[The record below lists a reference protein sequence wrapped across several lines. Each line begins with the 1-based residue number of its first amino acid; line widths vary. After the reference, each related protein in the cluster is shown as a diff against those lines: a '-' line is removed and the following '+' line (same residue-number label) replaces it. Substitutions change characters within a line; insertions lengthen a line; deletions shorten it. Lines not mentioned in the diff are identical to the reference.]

1 MQKQKRFCW
10 ISTLLFLLSW
20 PFAFAQQKQ
29 GAIWRMGNWEINFNQ
44 SPRALYQRPGIS
56 PLATAEMVY
65 CDAQGRVLA
74 TTNRFDSLKNRFGG
88 LMPGARPDL
97 STVEDTVNSN
107 RVFVP
112 DPANPKRFYIFQNG
126 RGQSASFADS
136 TYIKYYHADLDLDSG
151 RGDLL
156 FSGFKKFLSGTKNN
170 TWVNAFDIIKHPNNR
185 DYVIGYY
192 SSISKCLAVRLLTDS
207 GVGNEICISD
217 TFSFERFEMT
227 GVNYIGRPVK
237 FSPDGKLLFVNT
249 SDLGFSK
256 YFGFLYKL
264 NLNTLRATR
273 ICTLIVKTFNW
284 PNNYSHGG
292 PVAFSPNSKVLYC
305 LEKGGV
311 SYLIGPRYKFN
322 QFNLESGDST
332 TIVNSM
338 TSFPIT
344 PEENELILFMQLGM
358 DGKLYYLTKV
368 KDNPFDL
375 ISMSNTYL
383 NQVNCPNVMG
393 PGCGVQQRVQR
404 LYRGLIKSFDY
415 YDFQSFSIQN
425 TAFYVNANVFQAQAA
440 KDTICQGDSVWLS
453 AYGASTEQF
462 EWREGNSSNILASTS
477 NIKIS
482 PAQTTTYKV
491 RGLGSCGQK
500 DTSITIYVVPR
511 PISPFKG
518 DTSLCGNQ
526 KIRFT
531 GRAFPSGF
539 FTWKSD
545 LDTTINAKDSAS
557 VLFQV
562 PKVPIPTNGF
572 AFVRITNPGCT
583 VSDSIKIRVWPTTL
597 LKPGLSVSG
606 DTSICQKDTL
616 KVLAT
621 SPLSYGLV
629 WNTGDT
635 TKQVSLFQAGIYSV
649 KIKNEFGCAG
659 DSARSF
665 TLGINPLPITQTLS
679 NNKKDSTLCFPAQIQ
694 LGINPEPNIS
704 YTWQGDSLGN
714 NLISNPIFQFANL
727 DTIVL
732 TRNLKL
738 ETRNQITGCSNLDS
752 LTITLVPNLRPFAG
766 PDKSFCAENQA
777 IIGQKGFAGFVYQ
790 WSPATGLQNPQS
802 AQTRTNF
809 ENPSYENELKQTFIR
824 SVSLLGCQ
832 AKDTVEVRVFP
843 KVPKPQLAGPQFVCP
858 GVRNVPYQFS
868 TIPAISGFQVS
879 SFRFQ
884 ISGGDSVGKWFVNWN
899 EENENGGIKMKLGNI
914 YGCQTDSVFLPVS
927 ITRNLRPQTQIW
939 AGINDSICLA
949 AAQNIKYEIQNF
961 NPQSRYNWSYS
972 PNSVSSNPTLN
983 FELSTFNA
991 PGIYTLTL
999 SESDTTPIARCFGKT
1014 DYQIRIWPQPE
1025 PSLILGRDSVCE
1037 GLSSKFKVESSKLG
1051 SRYDWKATKGMVEN
1065 VVSNGAEVDYSADFK
1080 PNGDFETIEISNT
1093 ETSEKGCIGPE
1104 NKKTITVESL
1114 PNPKIE
1120 ALDGPIKWDALLQ
1133 NFRAIGRSQSQ
1144 FYWTAENGE
1153 LQSAQG
1159 LQNAL
1164 VAWLPNQTFYSL
1176 QVKESTALGCEG
1188 ESEKLLPEINKTLF
1202 FPNLITANGDEK
1214 NDQFRIENLHFY
1226 PENELEIYNRWGKKV
1241 FSASPYLNNWPR
1253 EKQISGIY
1261 FFLFKSTNGQHQAG
1275 QILILH

>member
-1 MQKQKRFCW
+1 MDIKKSIVFFA
-10 ISTLLFLLSW
+10 LFGLTFLVSK
-20 PFAFAQQKQ
+20 AQQKE
-29 GAIWRMGNWEINFNQ
+29 GANWLFGYGARIGFAAGYPVADTNSNQRSNF
-44 SPRALYQRPGIS
+44 GCGTIS
-56 PLATAEMVY
+56 
-65 CDAQGRVLA
+65 DAQGNLLFYTNGSTVWNRKNQVMPNGTGLLETDTNKSVLIQKKPGSQNLYYIFVANNPVLGDLNTGRLYYSIVDMNLNNGLGDVVPMMKNILLAPRVARMLA
-74 TTNRFDSLKNRFGG
+74 AAQHQNNQDFWIIAHGYPITPHTPGVYWLPGELDSTFYAYKLSSSGIESNPVISYDGNRFG
-88 LMPGARPDL
+88 LI
-97 STVEDTVNSN
+97 T
-107 RVFVP
+107 
-112 DPANPKRFYIFQNG
+112 
-126 RGQSASFADS
+126 
-136 TYIKYYHADLDLDSG
+136 
-151 RGDLL
+151 
-156 FSGFKKFLSGTKNN
+156 
-170 TWVNAFDIIKHPNNR
+170 
-185 DYVIGYY
+185 
-192 SSISKCLAVRLLTDS
+192 SIDRKGSMRT
-207 GVGNEICISD
+207 
-217 TFSFERFEMT
+217 
-227 GVNYIGRPVK
+227 
-237 FSPDGKLLFVNT
+237 
-249 SDLGFSK
+249 
-256 YFGFLYKL
+256 
-264 NLNTLRATR
+264 
-273 ICTLIVKTFNW
+273 
-284 PNNYSHGG
+284 
-292 PVAFSPNSKVLYC
+292 SPNSKLLTYFV
-305 LEKGGV
+305 
-311 SYLIGPRYKFN
+311 
-322 QFNLESGDST
+322 
-332 TIVNSM
+332 
-338 TSFPIT
+338 FPIQT
-344 PEENELILFMQLGM
+344 VNGWYSPTYNFNRNSGYISSFFYARNAGVENCKSSFSPDSKYLFIAEGGGRLVTYDLSLGSSGEIDASGIVSVLDNYNLMEPQPILTDAQIGL
-358 DGKLYYLTKV
+358 DGKLYV
-368 KDNPFDL
+368 NPYQGATFLSRMNFPCKRFGPDIGWESRAVDL
-375 ISMSNTYL
+375 KGRKCGL
-383 NQVNCPNVMG
+383 EFPVHNQTLFVNVDK
-393 PGCGVQQRVQR
+393 
-404 LYRGLIKSFDY
+404 L
-415 YDFQSFSIQN
+415 
-425 TAFYVNANVFQAQAA
+425 QAQAA
-440 KDTICQGDSVWLS
+440 RDTICLGDSVEIL
-453 AYGASTEQF
+453 AYGAGAERFSWFRNNETTLLDT
-462 EWREGNSSNILASTS
+462 GAILKVAPTV
-477 NIKIS
+477 NTI
-482 PAQTTTYKV
+482 YKV
-491 RGLGSCGQK
+491 RGIGTCAGVK
-500 DTSITIYVVPR
+500 DTSIQIVVLPR
-511 PISPFKG
+511 P
-518 DTSLCGNQ
+518 
-526 KIRFT
+526 
-531 GRAFPSGF
+531 
-539 FTWKSD
+539 
-545 LDTTINAKDSAS
+545 TINMGAGTKACGGKTFTYTYPSQNNYRYLWQSDIGTGNFTTKGFLQLS
-557 VLFQV
+557 VFDRD
-562 PKVPIPTNGF
+562 TAWNGK
-572 AFVRITNPGCT
+572 IKLTLSNPGCS
-583 VSDSIKIRVWPTTL
+583 VSDSISVRVNPTPKT
-597 LKPGLSVSG
+597 KPILSPSP
-606 DTSICQKDTL
+606 DTSICQGQNAVLTASSLNNL
-616 KVLAT
+616 KWLW
-621 SPLSYGLV
+621 SG
-629 WNTGDT
+629 GDT
-635 TKQVSLFQAGIYSV
+635 TKSIAVSAQGNYSCRYKSEAGCVS
-649 KIKNEFGCAG
+649 
-659 DSARSF
+659 DSISTVRVNV
-665 TLGINPLPITQTLS
+665 NPLPITQTLS

-738 ETRNQITGCSNLDS
+738 RTRNQITGCSNLDS

-777 IIGQKGFAGFVYQ
+777 IIGQKGFSGFVYQ

-802 AQTRTNF
+802 AQTRTNI
-809 ENPSYENELKQTFIR
+809 ENPSYENELNQAFIR
-824 SVSLLGCQ
+824 TVSLLGCE

-914 YGCQTDSVFLPVS
+914 YGCQPDSVFLPVS

-939 AGINDSICLA
+939 AGTNDSICLA

-972 PNSVSSNPTLN
+972 PNSVTSNPTLN

-991 PGIYTLTL
+991 PGIYNLTL

-1037 GLSSKFKVESSKLG
+1037 NSGFRFQVQGFRLG
-1051 SRYDWKATKGMVEN
+1051 SRFDWTAAKGLIEN
-1065 VVSNGAEVDYSADFK
+1065 VVSNGAEVDYSADFR
-1080 PNGDFETIEISNT
+1080 PDGDFETIEISNT
-1093 ETSEKGCIGPE
+1093 ETSDKGCIGPE
-1104 NKKTITVESL
+1104 NKKIITVESL

-1214 NDQFRIENLHFY
+1214 NDHFRIENLHFY

>member
-1 MQKQKRFCW
+1 MDIKKSIVFFA
-10 ISTLLFLLSW
+10 LFGLTFLVSK
-20 PFAFAQQKQ
+20 AQQKEGSNWIFGK
-29 GAIWRMGNWEINFNQ
+29 GARIDFHTGTAVSDTSSNQNAPIGCGTISDAKGRLLFYTNGSKVWNRKNQIMPNGFGLLEADSNKSVLIQKKPGSENLYYIFVANNPIPGNLSTGRLYYTIVDMNQENGLGDVLPMMKNIQLAPRVARMIAAAQHENNQDFWIIVHGYPAVSYIPGVVLPGQYDTTFYSFALTSSGINPIPIVSYVGGSIEWIDPLNQNGWLRSSPDSRLLSFSVELNTGQVVIPKFNRLTGIVSKFVYVRGFAEGKGCFSADSKYFFTSSGGGQIFSYDITVGNRIQVQNTQKLVVIEQYGLPSIDLRRRVTDVQLGLDGKIYVNPYPGATFLSRINN
-44 SPRALYQRPGIS
+44 P
-56 PLATAEMVY
+56 
-65 CDAQGRVLA
+65 C
-74 TTNRFDSLKNRFGG
+74 KRFGPDIGWESRAVDLKGRKCG
-88 LMPGARPDL
+88 L
-97 STVEDTVNSN
+97 E
-107 RVFVP
+107 F
-112 DPANPKRFYIFQNG
+112 
-126 RGQSASFADS
+126 
-136 TYIKYYHADLDLDSG
+136 
-151 RGDLL
+151 
-156 FSGFKKFLSGTKNN
+156 
-170 TWVNAFDIIKHPNNR
+170 
-185 DYVIGYY
+185 
-192 SSISKCLAVRLLTDS
+192 
-207 GVGNEICISD
+207 
-217 TFSFERFEMT
+217 
-227 GVNYIGRPVK
+227 PVHNQT
-237 FSPDGKLLFVNT
+237 LFVNV
-249 SDLGFSK
+249 D
-256 YFGFLYKL
+256 KL
-264 NLNTLRATR
+264 
-273 ICTLIVKTFNW
+273 
-284 PNNYSHGG
+284 
-292 PVAFSPNSKVLYC
+292 
-305 LEKGGV
+305 
-311 SYLIGPRYKFN
+311 
-322 QFNLESGDST
+322 
-332 TIVNSM
+332 
-338 TSFPIT
+338 
-344 PEENELILFMQLGM
+344 
-358 DGKLYYLTKV
+358 
-368 KDNPFDL
+368 
-375 ISMSNTYL
+375 
-383 NQVNCPNVMG
+383 
-393 PGCGVQQRVQR
+393 
-404 LYRGLIKSFDY
+404 
-415 YDFQSFSIQN
+415 
-425 TAFYVNANVFQAQAA
+425 QAQAA
-440 KDTICQGDSVWLS
+440 RDTICLGDSVEIL
-453 AYGASTEQF
+453 AYGAGAERFSWFRNNETTLLDT
-462 EWREGNSSNILASTS
+462 GAILKVAPTV
-477 NIKIS
+477 N
-482 PAQTTTYKV
+482 TLYKV
-491 RGLGSCGQK
+491 RGIGTCAGVK
-500 DTSITIYVVPR
+500 DTSIQIVVLPR
-511 PISPFKG
+511 P
-518 DTSLCGNQ
+518 
-526 KIRFT
+526 
-531 GRAFPSGF
+531 
-539 FTWKSD
+539 
-545 LDTTINAKDSAS
+545 TINMGSDTKACGGKTFTYTYPSQNNYRYLWQSDIGTGNFTTRGFLQLS
-557 VLFQV
+557 VFDRD
-562 PKVPIPTNGF
+562 TAWNGK
-572 AFVRITNPGCT
+572 IKLTLSNPGCS
-583 VSDSIKIRVWPTTL
+583 VSDSISVRVNPTPKT
-597 LKPGLSVSG
+597 KPILSPSP
-606 DTSICQKDTL
+606 DTSICQGQNAVLTASSLNNL
-616 KVLAT
+616 KWLW
-621 SPLSYGLV
+621 SG
-629 WNTGDT
+629 GDT
-635 TKQVSLFQAGIYSV
+635 TKSIAVSAQGNYSCRYKSEAGCVS
-649 KIKNEFGCAG
+649 
-659 DSARSF
+659 DSISTVRVNV
-665 TLGINPLPITQTLS
+665 NPLPITQTLS

-777 IIGQKGFAGFVYQ
+777 IIGQKGFSGFVYQ
-790 WSPATGLQNPQS
+790 WSPSVGLQNPQS

-824 SVSLLGCQ
+824 SVSLLGCE

-843 KVPKPQLAGPQFVCP
+843 KVPKPQVAGPQFVCP

-884 ISGGDSVGKWFVNWN
+884 ISGGDSVGKWLVNWN

-939 AGINDSICLA
+939 AGTNDSLCLA

-972 PNSVSSNPTLN
+972 PNSVSSNPNLN

-1037 GLSSKFKVESSKLG
+1037 NSGFRFQVQGFRLG
-1051 SRYDWKATKGMVEN
+1051 SRFDWTAAKGLIKN
-1065 VVSNGAEVDYSADFK
+1065 VVSNGAEVDYSADFR
-1080 PNGDFETIEISNT
+1080 PDGDFEAIEISNT
-1093 ETSEKGCIGPE
+1093 ETSDKGCIGPE
-1104 NKKTITVESL
+1104 NKKIITVESL

-1133 NFRAIGRSQSQ
+1133 NFRPIGRSQSQ
-1144 FYWTAENGE
+1144 FYWTTENGE

-1159 LQNAL
+1159 LENAL

-1275 QILILH
+1275 QILILQ